1 MVFTASLLGARRRS
15 VCVLLVK
22 TNMLAC
28 YPFAKALNEIFRF
41 GVIVKRY
48 RVMLFI
54 RVAVTQFWTEDKPIA
69 HLTISFQF
77 KLEIPSAL
85 SRHYHPFKTKSV
97 KKFSSPCTFL
107 NNNKA
112 IFYKRT
118 FSNKNSTNYLKF
130 NQSFSF
136 KCNNLNYSHNCQFQ

>member
-1 MVFTASLLGARRRS
+1 MVFTASLLGARLRS
-15 VCVLLVK
+15 VSVLLVK

-28 YPFAKALNEIFRF
+28 YPLAKALNEIFRF

-48 RVMLFI
+48 RAMLFI

-85 SRHYHPFKTKSV
+85 PRHYHPFKTKS
-97 KKFSSPCTFL
+97 L
-107 NNNKA
+107 
-112 IFYKRT
+112 
-118 FSNKNSTNYLKF
+118 KNFPALAHF
-130 NQSFSF
+130 
-136 KCNNLNYSHNCQFQ
+136 